1 MLIGSFAFMCQSSCT
16 FAVQHLR
23 STMRAQV
30 LVSLHPISLLQ
41 LRRRHPMMLKTSL
54 VLDSAA
60 HAKTT
65 ELIRQFLT
73 EVNRTGGDK
82 VAQRK

>member
-1 MLIGSFAFMCQSSCT
+1 
-16 FAVQHLR
+16 
-23 STMRAQV
+23 
-30 LVSLHPISLLQ
+30 
-41 LRRRHPMMLKTSL
+41 MMLKTSL
-54 VLDSAA
+54 VLDSAT

-73 EVNRTGGDK
+73 GVNRTGGDK